1 MSENIINERTLVPVS
16 LLIAIGSAL
25 IGGAVW
31 LTAQD
36 ARGKSNAIAIKE
48 TRVELREDI
57 LRIEKK
63 VDRLLELQIEGK

>member
-1 MSENIINERTLVPVS
+1 MPVS
-16 LLIAIGSAL
+16 LLVAIGSAL

-31 LTAQD
+31 LTTQD
-36 ARGKSNAIAIKE
+36 ARGKANAIAIKE

-63 VDRLLELQIEGK
+63 VDRLLELQLEKNR